1 MVNELKDRSEE
12 KKILIILSDG
22 RPNAIGLH
30 RPGTENPIPYVGEF
44 AVQDTAAEVRKAR
57 NLGISV
63 LGIFIGDEQDLSA
76 ERRIFGKEFV
86 YTRNVDSLAH
96 IVGTYLRK
104 QMEQD

>member
-30 RPGTENPIPYVGEF
+30 RPGTEKPIPYVVEF
-44 AVQDTAAEVRKAR
+44 AMQDTAAEIRKAR